1 MGITRELVPSVL
13 AILDTIA
20 FGTFGDK
27 IMAFLVESPRFSVLL
42 ASVLFLAGTLAGQTS
57 RGTVTGLVADSSKA
71 AVPSATVELTG
82 LATNSTRTTETNG
95 AGLYRFDAV
104 DPGAYKL
111 TVKLTGFR
119 TFVATQFT
127 VGAAQSITQDA
138 TLEVGDV
145 QQVVEVSEA
154 GLQLQTE
161 APVRGGNVDL
171 KTILELPYANR
182 NPVNLGLTL
191 PGVTTTK
198 FATPTATFVVNGAR
212 GRSNN
217 FMIDGADNND
227 ISVAGQA
234 LEVIN
239 PGSIQEVSVQTSN
252 YDAEFGRAAGAVV
265 NVITR
270 SGTNSL
276 HGTAGFVLDSTR
288 DDAISSSLSQDPAIR
303 ARGHNFAGTEQQFDG
318 TLGGPVIRNRT
329 FFHLSYLEK
338 RQFSQSTTEMV
349 S

>member
-1 MGITRELVPSVL
+1 MAGSASPFRLFIIVIP
-13 AILDTIA
+13 ILL
-20 FGTFGDK
+20 
-27 IMAFLVESPRFSVLL
+27 MAGK
-42 ASVLFLAGTLAGQTS
+42 AAAQTS
-57 RGTVTGLVADSSKA
+57 RGTVTGLVADSQNA
-71 AVPSATVELTG
+71 AVPNAAVELTG
-82 LATNSTRTTETNG
+82 LATNTSRTTQTNG

-104 DPGAYKL
+104 DSGTYKL
-111 TVKLTGFR
+111 TVKSAGFR
-119 TFVATQFT
+119 TFVATQFS
-127 VGAAQSITQDA
+127 VGAAQSISQDA
-138 TLEVGDV
+138 ILEVGDV
-145 QQVVEVSEA
+145 QQVIEVTES

-198 FATPTATFVVNGAR
+198 FATPTNTFIVNGAR

-217 FMIDGADNND
+217 FMIDGTDNND

-288 DDAISSSLSQDPAIR
+288 DDAISSSLAQDPAIK

-318 TLGGPVIRNRT
+318 TLGGPVIHNRT

-349 S
+349 SPTSAGRATLHACFPKELAPTPTSCSN